1 MRRDQPVRRDR
12 AVQRD
17 RATADPAVWHARRAF
32 GAWLVLGGSAIAPV
46 QAAPV
51 GLREALRRIQAAP
64 HVLLMRHAITEPGV
78 GDPPGY
84 RLEDCATQRNLSA
97 EGREQ
102 ARRVGAALRAA
113 GLTVGE
119 VRSSAWCRCR
129 DTARLAFG
137 RHGVWPALN
146 SFFDAYER
154 APERTAELR
163 AFVAAHAGGPPPM
176 LVTHQVNIS
185 AASGLPVAMGQ
196 IVAMPA
202 DGGPAFGLAPLG

>member
-1 MRRDQPVRRDR
+1 MNP
-12 AVQRD
+12 
-17 RATADPAVWHARRAF
+17 ARRAL
-32 GAWLVLGGSAIAPV
+32 GAALVTGGGAVLGRGAGVARGLAAGLVAGAQAAPV
-46 QAAPV
+46 SAAPV

-84 RLEDCATQRNLSA
+84 RLDDCASQRNLSA

-113 GLTVGE
+113 GLVVGE

-129 DTARLAFG
+129 DTADLAFG
-137 RHGVWPALN
+137 RHTVWPALN
-146 SFFDAYER
+146 SFFDAADA
-154 APERTAELR
+154 APARTAQLR
-163 AFVAAHAGGPPPM
+163 AFVAAQPIGAPAM

-185 AASGLPVAMGQ
+185 AATGLGVAMGQ
-196 IVAMPA
+196 IVAMPV
-202 DGGPAFGLAPLG
+202 GGAPAFGLAAIP